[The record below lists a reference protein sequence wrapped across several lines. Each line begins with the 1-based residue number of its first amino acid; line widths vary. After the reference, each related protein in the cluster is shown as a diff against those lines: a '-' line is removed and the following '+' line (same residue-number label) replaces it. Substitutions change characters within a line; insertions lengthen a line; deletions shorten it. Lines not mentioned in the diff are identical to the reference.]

1 MLIQTLNPGDLLLCH
16 PLQSLE
22 RGLHVGLGQA
32 DQQAVVLHSD
42 LVDGLAA
49 ALLQTPLQLRGQML
63 EAVLSGINQLQLRQQ
78 RRWSNRNKMEEQVK
92 QPVDNSFNTEYT
104 ERASKPLTWFIRQ

>member
-1 MLIQTLNPGDLLLCH
+1 MLIQTLDPGDLLLCH
-16 PLQSLE
+16 PLQSLQ
-22 RGLHVGLGQA
+22 RSLHVGLGQA

-78 RRWSNRNKMEEQVK
+78 QRRSNGNKMEEQVK
-92 QPVDNSFNTEYT
+92 QPADDSLYT
-104 ERASKPLTWFIRQ
+104 